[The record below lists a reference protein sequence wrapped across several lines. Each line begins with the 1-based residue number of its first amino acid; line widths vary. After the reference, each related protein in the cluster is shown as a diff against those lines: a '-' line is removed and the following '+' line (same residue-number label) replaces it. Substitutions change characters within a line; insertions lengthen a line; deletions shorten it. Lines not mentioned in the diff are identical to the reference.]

1 MEYRCAKCN
10 RGFRR
15 ESHLNDHL
23 RSIGHALRTPIH
35 RSDLSSTVHDGCTQF
50 RCCDCNRDFV
60 REQALMQHLRDKIHS
75 KPKHPRGTVP
85 CGLCGKLFIT
95 TQAMQMHK
103 ASRVHKPLCAPLYCI
118 GSNGCGKKFDSPSS
132 MILHLESG
140 SCPSGLTRQ
149 KLNAVIA
156 QQDPKH
162 LITSPTALGSTES
175 RGGNISYVAPLPLFL
190 CPLCPPTHNRFRTA
204 RDLDNHSR
212 SPAHAL
218 KIFHCPAALSGRSRK
233 KLAEK
238 SFSTLSGLA
247 MHVESGACGKGM
259 FREVL
264 KFVNERFKDIG
275 IREIRLVK

>member
-1 MEYRCAKCN
+1 
-10 RGFRR
+10 
-15 ESHLNDHL
+15 
-23 RSIGHALRTPIH
+23 
-35 RSDLSSTVHDGCTQF
+35 
-50 RCCDCNRDFV
+50 
-60 REQALMQHLRDKIHS
+60 
-75 KPKHPRGTVP
+75 
-85 CGLCGKLFIT
+85 
-95 TQAMQMHK
+95 MQMHK
-103 ASRVHKPLCAPLYCI
+103 ASRAHKPLCAPLHCI
-118 GSNGCGKKFDSPSS
+118 GSNGCRKKFDSPSS

-140 SCPSGLTRQ
+140 SCPSGLTRR

-156 QQDPKH
+156 QQDLKH

-175 RGGNISYVAPLPLFL
+175 MGGSCVSSEDGGAILTPSSSSLSLLQHSDSWSSFSTGWGIPTPVESSLSFSPSEEMTLQSDDIQDISYVTPSPLFL
-190 CPLCPPTHNRFRTA
+190 CPLCPPASNRFRTA

-218 KIFHCPAALSGRSRK
+218 KIFHCPAALFGRSRK

-247 MHVESGACGKGM
+247 MHVESGAYGKKM

-264 KFVNERFKDIG
+264 KFVNERLKDIG